1 MKSETIKKINTFGK
15 VGYIICKI
23 AKIAMMIATIACLV
37 GAVLMCFVPKE
48 AVKNELT
55 TSNTAIIQL
64 DDSYDL
70 SKILDLDIEDGILE
84 IDENTYK
91 VISDADELATVTS
104 TLYISNLKWVLFVA
118 VFACFSVL
126 VAFYFA
132 EKLCKAFKD
141 CETPFTEGVSRG
153 LMKFA
158 YSLIG
163 IGVIGMFGES
173 VIESFLTN
181 KFLLGIDIN
190 LGTVLLI
197 LCVFMLSYIFKHGVA
212 FQTESDELL

>member
-1 MKSETIKKINTFGK
+1 MKNETIKKINTLGK

-23 AKIAMMIATIACLV
+23 GKIAMMIATIACLV

-48 AVKNELT
+48 AVKIELT
-55 TSNTAIIQL
+55 TSNTAVFKL

-84 IDENTYK
+84 IGDNTYSVVGGADAPETITK
-91 VISDADELATVTS
+91 TVYISDFKWILFAAT
-104 TLYISNLKWVLFVA
+104 LG
-118 VFACFSVL
+118 CFSVL

-132 EKLCKAFKD
+132 EKLCKSFKD
-141 CETPFTEGVSRG
+141 CETPFTEEVSGV

-163 IGVIGMFGES
+163 VGALGMIGES
-173 VIESFLTN
+173 VVNSLFTN
-181 KFLLGIDIN
+181 KFMIGIDID

-197 LCVFMLSYIFKHGVA
+197 LCVFMLSFIFKHGTALQV
-212 FQTESDELL
+212 QSDETL

>member
-48 AVKNELT
+48 AVKIELT

-64 DDSYDL
+64 DDRYDL

-84 IDENTYK
+84 IGENTYK
-91 VISDADELATVTS
+91 VIGDADELATVTS
-104 TLYISNLKWVLFVA
+104 TLYISNLKWVLFAA

-126 VAFYFA
+126 VAFHFA

-141 CETPFTEGVSRG
+141 CETPFTEGVSGG

-163 IGVIGMFGES
+163 VGVIGMFGES

-197 LCVFMLSYIFKHGVA
+197 LCVFMLSYIFKHGA
-212 FQTESDELL
+212 ALQTESDELL

>member
-48 AVKNELT
+48 AVKIELT
-55 TSNTAIIQL
+55 TSNTAVIKL

-84 IDENTYK
+84 IGDNTYS
-91 VISDADELATVTS
+91 VVGGADAPETVTK
-104 TLYISNLKWVLFVA
+104 TVYISNFKWILFA
-118 VFACFSVL
+118 ASLGCFSVL

-132 EKLCKAFKD
+132 EKLCKSFKD
-141 CETPFTEGVSRG
+141 CETPFTEEVSGV

-163 IGVIGMFGES
+163 VGVLGMIGES
-173 VIESFLTN
+173 VVDSFFANSFLI
-181 KFLLGIDIN
+181 GIDVD

-197 LCVFMLSYIFKHGVA
+197 LCVFMLSFIFKHGTA
-212 FQTESDELL
+212 LQIQSDETL